1 MQLAFQ
7 LLDLHLRKLSFGELE
22 LRFGLP
28 LRCFQLLLGLTDL
41 RFGKEVDISLN
52 RIAELEVAAS
62 HRNDCSVLRH
72 LLHTPR
78 RHAEDRGKLCRA
90 DFRLSINLESRFS
103 HIASSFHAFSDG
115 AQRNCTAA
123 PVLHG
128 RDPYPDVVI

>member
-41 RFGKEVDISLN
+41 RFGKEIDISLN
-52 RIAELEVAAS
+52 RVAELEVAAS

-78 RHAEDRGKLCRA
+78 RHAEDRGQLCRA
-90 DFRLSINLESRFS
+90 DFSFGIDLDSRFS
-103 HIASSFHAFSDG
+103 HIANSFHAFSDG
-115 AQRNCTAA
+115 AQRNSTAA

-128 RDPYPDVVI
+128 RGPYPDVTI